1 MTINRRAV
9 AAARL
14 VLPVSLVVALGACG
28 GGSASGGNRSSET
41 AAASAGASAT
51 APVADACT
59 LLTEPQVSAV
69 LNRTAAG
76 TGESKASEG
85 YGLSYC
91 VWGLLTDG
99 TALSLQVFSPG
110 AVGDPLGL
118 LLAGVP
124 GGPAP
129 VPSLP
134 DGAMYAA
141 GTMPGGGGV
150 GTTVTWT
157 NAGRQVALSV
167 VGAETPES
175 QQRALVTAAGEV
187 NSALG

>member
-14 VLPVSLVVALGACG
+14 VLPVSLAVALGACG
-28 GGSASGGNRSSET
+28 GGSASGTGSSD
-41 AAASAGASAT
+41 AASVSAGASAT

-69 LNRTAAG
+69 LNRIAAG

-124 GGPAP
+124 GVPHRCRACPTVRCTPPARCQAT
-129 VPSLP
+129 
-134 DGAMYAA
+134 GAWVRRSP
-141 GTMPGGGGV
+141 GRMP
-150 GTTVTWT
+150 
-157 NAGRQVALSV
+157 GRQVALSV

-175 QQRALVTAAGEV
+175 QQQALVAAAREV